1 MSLFIFIDCFNI
13 MRNRFGILLLLMT
26 VSMHCLV
33 SSAQVNSM
41 DYLDI
46 QLRLTESRN
55 RDKPQ
60 GVSRG
65 FKKLYKKVYGLSGVT
80 LPFNSFTSFYPGFEA
95 VLLHRNDYIGAWSY
109 PIAMLSSDSAC
120 IAYIH
125 VLSSYGEGW
134 VNNNIQDVKL
144 DLATD
149 VMCNRND
156 VNYWQ
161 VKIKEDE
168 IQKIFDE
175 NIKVYEDDELT
186 AQCRAD
192 FLLLCN
198 FPFREKICT
207 YGKEG
212 YVSIHEEYPHC
223 CTLIIYRDKHIPI
236 KMQLFVSDE
245 GFDRID
251 DYLSDICK
259 SIRFKR

>member
-13 MRNRFGILLLLMT
+13 MRNKLGIFLLLMT

-33 SSAQVNSM
+33 SSAQVNTM

-60 GVSRG
+60 GVSKG
-65 FKKLYKKVYGLSGVT
+65 FKNLYKKQYGLSKVR
-80 LPFNSFTSFYPGFEA
+80 LPFNSFTSIYPGHKNI
-95 VLLHRNDYIGAWSY
+95 LLHRNDYIGSVET

-120 IAYIH
+120 IAYIQ
-125 VLSSYGEGW
+125 VLSEYAEGW
-134 VNNNIQDVKL
+134 LNNNIRDVKL
-144 DLATD
+144 NLATD

-192 FLLLCN
+192 FLLLCH

-236 KMQLFVSDE
+236 KMHLFVSDE

-259 SIRFKR
+259 SIRFYR